1 MERNQKKMECQKKAG
16 DAIEVSMEREVDQNK
31 KKEQEATACTEER
44 YWEWL
49 CSVPR
54 LYYPLRALLLEQFG
68 GPGNI
73 YDASEKALR
82 CFAESVPSMTG
93 AGNVIAQLI
102 KLRSPEQIAQLVHK
116 REALGIKFISREHTD
131 YPKRLRTL
139 QDAPHGLFYRGELP
153 DEEHPAVAI
162 VGSRVCT
169 HYGRQIAE
177 QLAEQIAFAGGTVIS
192 GAAYGVD
199 GAAQW
204 KALEAGGT
212 SCAIVGSG
220 VEIYYPKKHSGLFQR
235 LEQEGGVIS
244 EFPPGTQPIR
254 THFPMRNRIISGL
267 SDVVVVVEAR
277 YGSGSLI
284 TADYAL
290 EQGRSVM
297 AVPGRLDDELSRGCN
312 ALIAQGA
319 GVILSAESFCEQI
332 FPDYRQ
338 QKKRKALHITLAP
351 SEKLVYSSLG
361 LHSKSLWELLECT
374 SLSPAELSGCLLS
387 LEQKGLARE
396 VERNYYV
403 KV

>member
-1 MERNQKKMECQKKAG
+1 MECQKKAG

-139 QDAPHGLFYRGELP
+139 EDAPHGLFYRGELP

-177 QLAEQIAFAGGTVIS
+177 QLAEQIAFAG
-192 GAAYGVD
+192 
-199 GAAQW
+199 
-204 KALEAGGT
+204 
-212 SCAIVGSG
+212 
-220 VEIYYPKKHSGLFQR
+220 
-235 LEQEGGVIS
+235 
-244 EFPPGTQPIR
+244 
-254 THFPMRNRIISGL
+254 
-267 SDVVVVVEAR
+267 
-277 YGSGSLI
+277 
-284 TADYAL
+284 
-290 EQGRSVM
+290 
-297 AVPGRLDDELSRGCN
+297 
-312 ALIAQGA
+312 
-319 GVILSAESFCEQI
+319 
-332 FPDYRQ
+332 
-338 QKKRKALHITLAP
+338 AP
-351 SEKLVYSSLG
+351 
-361 LHSKSLWELLECT
+361 
-374 SLSPAELSGCLLS
+374 
-387 LEQKGLARE
+387 
-396 VERNYYV
+396 
-403 KV
+403 